1 MPTKAGKPTVKRSKP
16 KRSGAKKP
24 IQTLD
29 GNPVLK
35 AIRSDGPLPVKRI
48 AAITSYP
55 KGHVLTILRALYAK
69 GLIGISKG
77 GLIQASAG
85 PQQAAPV
92 APDHDPEHAKLVE
105 ENRREYIAKVRAEW
119 EALRGAEWRDRLMD
133 HAAVRTMATYL
144 GARAD
149 HYAKQEAVPAD
160 VKQKASKVLAALR
173 AFQAR
178 READLLDAA
187 RHFKWPTTDVRALID
202 KASGRVEIDGS
213 GLLTHYGYRVG
224 LSGAPTRERRR
235 TLDLLLASPDAQ
247 SVDPDAGPPGS
258 CRRLRRVAY
267 AIAFLTRNAKRQT
280 KKDFSAAISDWTED
294 LEYLRVAYYRGRC
307 DGGRF
312 PWPST

>member
-1 MPTKAGKPTVKRSKP
+1 MKRGKAASQKP
-16 KRSGAKKP
+16 KLKRKAAKKP
-24 IQTLD
+24 VQTLD

-35 AIRSDGPLPVKRI
+35 AIRSEGPLSVKRI
-48 AAITSYP
+48 SAITSYP
-55 KGHVLTILRALYAK
+55 KGHVVTILRALYAK
-69 GLIGISKG
+69 GLIGVSKG
-77 GLIQASAG
+77 GLIQVVDK
-85 PQQAAPV
+85 AAPPV
-92 APDHDPEHAKLVE
+92 VPVVEHDPEHARLVE
-105 ENRREYIAKVRAEW
+105 QNRREYVAKVRAEW
-119 EALRGAEWRDRLMD
+119 DALRGAEWRDRLMD
-133 HAAVRTMATYL
+133 HAAVKAMAAYL
-144 GARAD
+144 GARVD
-149 HYAKQEAVPAD
+149 HYAKQELVPAD
-160 VKQKASKVLAALR
+160 VKLKASRVLAALR
-173 AFQAR
+173 AIQAR

-187 RHFKWPTTDVRALID
+187 RHFKWPSVEVRALID
-202 KASGRVEIDGS
+202 KASGRAEIEGN

-224 LSGAPTRERRR
+224 VSGAPTRERRR

-258 CRRLRRVAY
+258 CRRLKRVAY